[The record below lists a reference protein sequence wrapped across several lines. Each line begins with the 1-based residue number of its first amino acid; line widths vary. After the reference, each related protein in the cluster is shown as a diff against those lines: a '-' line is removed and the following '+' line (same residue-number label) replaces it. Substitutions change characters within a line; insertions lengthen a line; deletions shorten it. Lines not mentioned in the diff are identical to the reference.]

1 MEPIVS
7 PWLIYVIEML
17 GSLRIL
23 MGVLAFLGFVSFIFM
38 FPAATFEFSDVTE
51 EDRQFYRRKL
61 WIPTTVLLTSIVIA
75 VLLPSREAAYKMLM
89 ASYVTPNNIHT
100 VGKEANEAV
109 GVLLDNITNHMK
121 ELKDNK

>member
-7 PWLIYVIEML
+7 PWVIYGIDML
-17 GSLRIL
+17 NSLKVVVTIGCVLSTIMFIVMFIFSHDEINSKEDRIATKKILRIPATIAVVL
-23 MGVLAFLGFVSFIFM
+23 MLS
-38 FPAATFEFSDVTE
+38 S
-51 EDRQFYRRKL
+51 
-61 WIPTTVLLTSIVIA
+61 
-75 VLLPSREAAYKMLM
+75 VLLPSRETAYKMLM
-89 ASYVTPNNIHT
+89 ASYVTPNNIHA